1 MSEKTDLVIIGK
13 KMIRKK
19 KNFKSS
25 NVKSKRRPQNM
36 SEKIQ
41 FWTPD
46 KKMRGEGQNM
56 SENIDLVIIR

>member
-25 NVKSKRRPQNM
+25 NVKRKRGPRNM

-41 FWTPD
+41 F
-46 KKMRGEGQNM
+46 
-56 SENIDLVIIR
+56 

>member
-25 NVKSKRRPQNM
+25 NVKSKRRPLNM
-36 SEKIQ
+36 SKKIQ
-41 FWTPD
+41 FLTPD
-46 KKMRGEGQNM
+46 KK
-56 SENIDLVIIR
+56 

>member
-36 SEKIQ
+36 SEKIELCRL
-41 FWTPD
+41 D
-46 KKMRGEGQNM
+46 KK
-56 SENIDLVIIR
+56 